1 MGRQLEG
8 QGTGEVGGLQQAFEK
23 MGKGRFEVPGSLSGA
38 AGDLDDGIIPEK
50 DPDEASGSG
59 RGEEEAEAGPRPEGG
74 IGDVNDGGDLELPK
88 VKDPKFYQTEEGAS
102 WKVLD
107 NIRFMQSQM
116 GLVLHKRMFVVYNS
130 TLRHTVVRNFLEMRD
145 GESGETLQFK
155 FPKEVFDR
163 LPLNEPQFTYRRC
176 AVVGNS
182 GVVLLKEYGKEID
195 EHDAVFRLNM
205 APIRGFE
212 DYVGSKTTFNMVNS
226 HNIREMLAGQR
237 RWRSTDPDSK
247 LVVFETGQDF
257 TRYHLLKELLK
268 KFQKSNP
275 VLLSPIFGNMCH
287 AMWINIKSLVEKVK
301 ETNFNRKPMS
311 GFFATMMAVQMC
323 EHVNL
328 YGFDAY
334 VSKKHSYKYHY
345 FDDVEGF
352 TNRHSFDLAIT
363 VFKLIEKKGILT
375 IKDSGVS

>member
-1 MGRQLEG
+1 M
-8 QGTGEVGGLQQAFEK
+8 
-23 MGKGRFEVPGSLSGA
+23 
-38 AGDLDDGIIPEK
+38 
-50 DPDEASGSG
+50 
-59 RGEEEAEAGPRPEGG
+59 
-74 IGDVNDGGDLELPK
+74 NDGGDLELPK

-107 NIRFMQSQM
+107 NIRFMQNQM

-130 TLRHTVVRNFLEMRD
+130 TLLHTVVRNFLEMRD

-226 HNIREMLAGQR
+226 HNIKEMLAGQR

-268 KFQKSNP
+268 NTP
-275 VLLSPIFGNMCH
+275 LSDPAYLPLENSIRCVQEVARGMNQNM
-287 AMWINIKSLVEKVK
+287 AEKENREKVAQLSAEWYACWFVGVLACWCVLARLHRYLSWLLNFAAPRHLGVLPSMHQLAYLSVK
-301 ETNFNRKPMS
+301 EASLKPI
-311 GFFATMMAVQMC
+311 GAEDCVPTHFFC
-323 EHVNL
+323 
-328 YGFDAY
+328 
-334 VSKKHSYKYHY
+334 
-345 FDDVEGF
+345 
-352 TNRHSFDLAIT
+352 
-363 VFKLIEKKGILT
+363 LT
-375 IKDSGVS
+375 ICLCTARRGAA